1 MVRKRKILVSVI
13 TQSVVSVVALGIA
26 IGIFSLLWNSRPEP
40 ARIDE
45 PPKARRVEVMRAV
58 AVPVRR
64 RWQGFGTARAFDEAD
79 IPAEVIAV
87 VTGIPP
93 QIVEGAPIQK
103 DAVVA
108 LLDDTDFVIQQNISA
123 RRIDDLDAQLAQL
136 TLERH
141 SWEQRLAIATE
152 DVQLAEADYARVKQA
167 LERQAARDR
176 EVDQA
181 RQRLLAAVR
190 IEVGA
195 REQFDRILPRRS
207 QLEAM
212 KSLQESQQRLAA
224 KNVERCTI
232 RSPLTGFIAAVDI
245 ELGESLA
252 PGQRVAHVVNLDR
265 MEVPLRLP
273 SASRAGVMIGDE
285 VVLSAQGAKGD
296 PWLGEVRH
304 ISPLDDQN
312 TRTLTVYV
320 QIDQDPYDP
329 GWLAPGRFVEGTV
342 ISQRAQMRYIVPRRS
357 LLGDRLL
364 IVQDGTI
371 RSRTV
376 SVDFHVQG
384 DFEQLG
390 VRAEQWAVLF
400 ESLDDGSAVVVNAAR
415 SLSDG
420 LLVEP
425 VSMGGDLPDARRHVG
440 AGGAVGAGQ

>member
-1 MVRKRKILVSVI
+1 MPRKRKTLVSVI
-13 TQSVVSVVALGIA
+13 TQSVVSVVALVIA
-26 IGIFSLLWNSRPEP
+26 IGIFSLLWRSRPEP
-40 ARIDE
+40 ARVDE
-45 PPKARRVEVMRAV
+45 PPRPRRVEVMRAV

-64 RWQGFGTARAFDEAD
+64 QWQGFGTARAFNEAD
-79 IPAEVIAV
+79 IPAEVTAV
-87 VTGIPP
+87 VVEIPP
-93 QIVEGAPIQK
+93 EIVEGAPIEK

-108 LLDDTDFVIQQNISA
+108 RLDDTDFVIQQNISA
-123 RRIDDLDAQLAQL
+123 RRIDDLEAQITQL
-136 TLERH
+136 TLEEN
-141 SWEQRLAIATE
+141 SWKQRVEIAAE
-152 DVQLAEADYARVKQA
+152 EVQLAEADYARVKQA

-190 IEVGA
+190 VEVGA
-195 REQFDRILPRRS
+195 REQRDRILPRRS

-212 KSLQESQQRLAA
+212 RSLQESQQRLAA
-224 KNVERCTI
+224 KNVDRCTI

-245 ELGESLA
+245 ERGESLA
-252 PGQRVAHVVNLDR
+252 PGQRVARVVNLDR

-285 VVLSAQGAKGD
+285 VVLTAQGATSR
-296 PWLGEVRH
+296 PWLAEVRH

-320 QIDQDPYDP
+320 QLDQDPYDM

-342 ISQRAQMRYIVPRRS
+342 ISRRTEMRYIVPRRS

-364 IVQDGTI
+364 VVQDGTV
-371 RSRTV
+371 RSRIV
-376 SVDFHVQG
+376 NVDFHVQG
-384 DFEQLG
+384 DFDQLG
-390 VRAEQWAVLF
+390 VTAEQWAVLTD
-400 ESLDDGSAVVVNAAR
+400 SLDDGSAVIVNAAQ

-425 VSMGGDLPDARRHVG
+425 VSMRRDLQDARARRHVG
-440 AGGAVGAGQ
+440 VVEAGQ

>member
-1 MVRKRKILVSVI
+1 MPKKRKILVSVI
-13 TQSVVSVVALGIA
+13 TQSVVSVVALSMA
-26 IGIFSLLWNSRPEP
+26 IGIFSLLWSTRPEP
-40 ARIDE
+40 ARVDE
-45 PPKARRVEVMRAV
+45 PPRPRRVEVMKAV

-64 RWQGFGTARAFDEAD
+64 QWQGFGTARAFDEAD

-87 VTGIPP
+87 VTEIPP
-93 QIVEGAPIQK
+93 EIVEGAPIEK

-108 LLDDTDFVIQQNISA
+108 RLDDTDFVIQQNIAA
-123 RRIDDLDAQLAQL
+123 RRIEEYDARLVQLK
-136 TLERH
+136 LEGD
-141 SWEQRLAIATE
+141 SWVQRVELATE

-181 RQRLLAAVR
+181 RQKLLAAVR

-212 KSLQESQQRLAA
+212 KSLQGSQLRLAT

-232 RSPLTGFIAAVDI
+232 RSPLTGFIAAVDVA
-245 ELGESLA
+245 LGESVA
-252 PGQRVAHVVNLDR
+252 PGRRVARVMNLDR

-273 SASRAGVMIGDE
+273 SAARAGVRIGDE
-285 VVLSAQGAKGD
+285 VILTAHNAASD
-296 PWLGEVRH
+296 PWHGDVRH
-304 ISPLDDQN
+304 ISPMDDQN
-312 TRTLTVYV
+312 TRTMTVYV
-320 QIDQDPYDP
+320 QIDQDPHDTHAP
-329 GWLAPGRFVEGTV
+329 ARLAPGRFVSGTV
-342 ISQRAQMRYIVPRRS
+342 LSKRSEMRFIVPRRS

-364 IVQDGTI
+364 VVRDGTV
-371 RSRTV
+371 RSRV
-376 SVDFHVQG
+376 VNGDFHVQG

-390 VRAEQWAVLF
+390 VSAEQWSVLAG
-400 ESLDDGSAVVVNAAR
+400 SLDNGSAVIVNATR

-425 VSMGGDLPDARRHVG
+425 VSLRDDLPDARARRP
-440 AGGAVGAGQ
+440 AEAGQ

>member
-1 MVRKRKILVSVI
+1 MPRKRKILVSVI
-13 TQSVVSVVALGIA
+13 TQSVVSVVALVIA
-26 IGIFSLLWNSRPEP
+26 IGIFSLLWRSRPEP
-40 ARIDE
+40 ARVDE
-45 PPKARRVEVMRAV
+45 PPRPRRVEVMRAV

-64 RWQGFGTARAFDEAD
+64 QWQGFGTARAFDEAD
-79 IPAEVIAV
+79 IPAEVTAV
-87 VTGIPP
+87 VVEIPP
-93 QIVEGAPIQK
+93 EIVEGAPIEK

-108 LLDDTDFVIQQNISA
+108 RLDDTDFVIQQNISA
-123 RRIDDLDAQLAQL
+123 RRIDDLEAQIAQL
-136 TLERH
+136 TLEEN
-141 SWEQRLAIATE
+141 SWKKRVEIAAE
-152 DVQLAEADYARVKQA
+152 EVQLAEADYARVKVA

-181 RQRLLAAVR
+181 RQKLLAAVR

-195 REQFDRILPRRS
+195 REQLDRILPRRS

-212 KSLQESQQRLAA
+212 KGLQESQQRLAA
-224 KNVERCTI
+224 KNVQRCTI
-232 RSPLTGFIAAVDI
+232 RSPLAGFIAAVDI

-273 SASRAGVMIGDE
+273 SAARAGVVIGDE
-285 VVLSAQGAKGD
+285 VVLSAQSATTE
-296 PWLGEVRH
+296 PWLGSVRH

-342 ISQRAQMRYIVPRRS
+342 ISQRVQMRYIVPRRS

-364 IVQDGTI
+364 VVRDGAV
-371 RSRTV
+371 RSRIVT
-376 SVDFHVQG
+376 VDFHVQG
-384 DFEQLG
+384 DFEQLD
-390 VRAEQWAVLF
+390 VSAEQWAVLAG
-400 ESLDDGSAVVVNAAR
+400 SLDNGSAVIVNATR

-425 VSMGGDLPDARRHVG
+425 VSMRGDLPDARARRPDE
-440 AGGAVGAGQ
+440 AGQ